1 MKLIVAL
8 AALVL
13 SASTAFAGGY
23 YGSTGVYVDDPDIY
37 DPVPSVVVTRRVVY
51 APPPPPVYHVR
62 RTVYVGGPRP
72 VPYYGHYGYGPRY
85 GGGFYGVRRA
95 YHGPSGF
102 YSLAVSTGC
111 AAPIMGHVASTGC
124 AGQPTGRLLPDEE
137 ERRRPP
143 REGTRM
149 PLWPLLSCRSAPA
162 PPWSARCN
170 NREFCGVFLP

>member
-13 SASTAFAGGY
+13 SASTALAGGY
-23 YGSTGVYVDDPDIY
+23 YGSTRVYYDDPDIY

-95 YHGPSGF
+95 YYGPGGF
-102 YSLAVSTGC
+102 YGARRAYYGPRGFYGVRR
-111 AAPIMGHVASTGC
+111 AAY
-124 AGQPTGRLLPDEE
+124 
-137 ERRRPP
+137 
-143 REGTRM
+143 
-149 PLWPLLSCRSAPA
+149 W
-162 PPWSARCN
+162 
-170 NREFCGVFLP
+170 

>member
-8 AALVL
+8 SALVL
-13 SASTAFAGGY
+13 SASTALGGGY
-23 YGSTGVYVDDPDIY
+23 YGSTGVYYDDPDIY

-95 YHGPSGF
+95 AY
-102 YSLAVSTGC
+102 
-111 AAPIMGHVASTGC
+111 
-124 AGQPTGRLLPDEE
+124 
-137 ERRRPP
+137 
-143 REGTRM
+143 
-149 PLWPLLSCRSAPA
+149 W
-162 PPWSARCN
+162 
-170 NREFCGVFLP
+170 